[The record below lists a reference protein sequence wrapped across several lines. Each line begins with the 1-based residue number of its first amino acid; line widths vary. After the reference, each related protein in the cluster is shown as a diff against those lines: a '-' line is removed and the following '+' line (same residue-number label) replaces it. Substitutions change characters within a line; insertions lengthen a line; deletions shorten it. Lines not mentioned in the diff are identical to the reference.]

1 MRHPGPPDW
10 SKVLQGMPFWARQ
23 LFAVMISAAFI
34 QVRMDDDMIAN
45 EAVIQAQLD
54 MWRV

>member
-1 MRHPGPPDW
+1 
-10 SKVLQGMPFWARQ
+10 MPFWAPQ
-23 LFAVMISAAFI
+23 LSAVMISAVII

>member
-1 MRHPGPPDW
+1 
-10 SKVLQGMPFWARQ
+10 MPFWARQ
-23 LFAVMISAAFI
+23 LFAVMISAVII